1 MYFRISFSET
11 FSVIFRSCFVS
22 CLFQKLF
29 PVGPF
34 LVRIVHASTRFDK
47 TFVIAPP
54 DSAHQKRTRQA
65 VRATACRRAST
76 ASRHSAISPAQSSK
90 IRKYMLIK
98 ARQREASKQ
107 AGSPRASMY
116 VLCCRAPTA
125 LCFYKKL
132 KNVSLGYDSW
142 VVETQLCK
150 LRDTSDTLIGRACVI
165 LHL

>member
-1 MYFRISFSET
+1 M
-11 FSVIFRSCFVS
+11 
-22 CLFQKLF
+22 
-29 PVGPF
+29 F
-34 LVRIVHASTRFDK
+34 LVLPTFIFGESLTYTYRTSTRSDK
-47 TFVIAPP
+47 FVIAPP
-54 DSAHQKRTRQA
+54 ASVHIKTAHAKLL
-65 VRATACRRAST
+65 RATACRRASN

-132 KNVSLGYDSW
+132 KNVSLGYDWW